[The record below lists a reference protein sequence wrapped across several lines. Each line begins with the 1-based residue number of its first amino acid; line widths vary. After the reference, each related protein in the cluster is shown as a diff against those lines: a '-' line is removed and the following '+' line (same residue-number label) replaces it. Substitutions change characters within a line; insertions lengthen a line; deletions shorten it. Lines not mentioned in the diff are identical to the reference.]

1 MGWFVKSILGLPKL
15 DPGMFLLQDHPGK
28 TGKEQSL
35 TAEAGAGSLR
45 SLLGCCLLD
54 FSPPHPP
61 QKLSLQPSLTVRER
75 ERETP
80 SP

>member
-35 TAEAGAGSLR
+35 TAEAGAGSRR

-54 FSPPHPP
+54 FSVPPPP
-61 QKLSLQPSLTVRER
+61 KLSLQPSLTVRER